1 MSSNF
6 SIETILLDDQNE
18 RFEKC
23 EEFNP
28 LEAENSS
35 STLSETSSASC
46 KMRRFRTAFDTFQL
60 KSLESRFKQSRYL
73 NIGER
78 IKLADS
84 LKLTETQIKIWF
96 QNRRTKWK
104 KENFSTNQE
113 KESSPPNILL
123 DVKEIQNKSK
133 EEIKETSTSFTSSSS
148 SSTSYSFPTS
158 SLTSFYSPT
167 TNNLSNIPYQTFE
180 EGLNEDTK
188 NNILTSILDPQIN
201 LPTNNIHQQPILNL
215 LLNLLSTNQHSFNH
229 SLTLNPLIQLLISSK
244 EMDTNNALI
253 NLLERIGEEKDK
265 KDDILS
271 QIIF

>member
-1 MSSNF
+1 
-6 SIETILLDDQNE
+6 DQNE
-18 RFEKC
+18 RFEKNSRISKYQHLSG
-23 EEFNP
+23 EEFNSV
-28 LEAENSS
+28 ETENSS
-35 STLSETSSASC
+35 STFSETSSASC

-96 QNRRTKWK
+96 QNRRTKWL
-104 KENFSTNQE
+104 KENFITNQE

-123 DVKEIQNKSK
+123 DAKEIQNKSK
-133 EEIKETSTSFTSSSS
+133 DEIKETSSSFTSSLSS
-148 SSTSYSFPTS
+148 SASYSFPSS

-167 TNNLSNIPYQTFE
+167 TSNNLSNIPYQTFE

-201 LPTNNIHQQPILNL
+201 LPTNNVHQQPILNL
-215 LLNLLSTNQHSFNH
+215 LLNLLSTNQQSFNH
-229 SLTLNPLIQLLISSK
+229 SLTLNPLIQLLISLK

-253 NLLERIGEEKDK
+253 NLLERMGEGKNKE
-265 KDDILS
+265 DDILS